1 MDNDPDFQAALEP
14 EVTFEDPTYDLSSY
28 SISDLN
34 GFLDSLIEARAE
46 NASEQQRILSEMG
59 ELQQKQVGLEEA
71 VGASEDLDVSAA
83 MGVFH
88 RTKDQV
94 DLNAQLV
101 SAAKEMENILYT
113 DFL

>member
-1 MDNDPDFQAALEP
+1 
-14 EVTFEDPTYDLSSY
+14 
-28 SISDLN
+28 
-34 GFLDSLIEARAE
+34 
-46 NASEQQRILSEMG
+46 MG
-59 ELQQKQVGLEEA
+59 ELQQKQVGLEDA

-113 DFL
+113 DFLIISSKLDTGESFKIAKLKIYLLLRIWSATILKNYKSLK